1 MGFEVFAAQESE
13 DDEDEEEV
21 EEEEDDD
28 DDELSSEPAG
38 DAGRVFSGLRQIAES
53 AFGGLG
59 FAPSKRTTAL
69 FVEDVRAVLS
79 ALGALPRRC
88 LATFL
93 EASIFG

>member
-21 EEEEDDD
+21 EEDDDD

-38 DAGRVFSGLRQIAES
+38 DAGRVFSSLRQIAES

-88 LATFL
+88 LATVL